1 MRYLVWIPKNADKQ
15 LTGQLLL
22 NSVGLDDHSGFDVVQ
37 STGPGGSTGWLFGW
51 LSHDQPNLAYKPE
64 EQIWIASLAEGERA
78 AGAYHVGIWK
88 EKEKLL
94 TEADLRRPDH
104 RKGAFVTMADGTKW
118 LFPTESGLERFPHI
132 VDGRLQWVVD
142 ERFNWFVTDLQR
154 RKAMLT
160 VDSQEPGKAYVTW
173 DLAEDFAFLVRALRI
188 NYRLTP
194 EVVVHLKLISESVL
208 KNLTVSLLGFTLND

>member
-22 NSVGLDDHSGFDVVQ
+22 NSVGLDDHTGLDVVQ
-37 STGPGGSTGWLFGW
+37 STGPGGSAGWLFAW
-51 LSHDQPNLAYKPE
+51 LSPDQPNLAYKPD
-64 EQIWIASLAEGERA
+64 EQIWIPSLADGDRP

-88 EKEKLL
+88 EKPP
-94 TEADLRRPDH
+94 TEADVRRPDH
-104 RKGAFVTMADGTKW
+104 RKGTFVPMADGTRW
-118 LFPTESGLERFPHI
+118 LFPTESGLERFPNI

-160 VDSQEPGKAYVTW
+160 RDPEDPGRAFVSW
-173 DLAEDFAFLVRALRI
+173 NLEEDFAFLVRALRI